1 MCMCV
6 YMCRVGGCGYVT
18 YYYPPLSRVHLCTD
32 VKRKT
37 LKSNTWSLPSM
48 RDKVYIYK
56 SSHLMNHT
64 FTSYTSL
71 QDTHVHVLHLS
82 YRGSLLS
89 TAEGGP
95 FFLSF
100 MCVQINEDE
109 IENTG
114 HMDFGS
120 SVGR

>member
-1 MCMCV
+1 
-6 YMCRVGGCGYVT
+6 
-18 YYYPPLSRVHLCTD
+18 
-32 VKRKT
+32 
-37 LKSNTWSLPSM
+37 M

-95 FFLSF
+95 FFLGF